1 MNKYKHIIFDLD
13 DTLLDFQDTE
23 EQALKEIITLYNL
36 PYNKQTIACYKG
48 INDGL
53 WSQLEEGLIS
63 REKVLK
69 TRFSLFLKEFQ
80 IDESGSKVEAMYRE
94 HLNQGH
100 STITHATELLDTLS
114 GQGYKLY
121 IGTNG
126 VGNTQRKRLADSK
139 LQGYFEDIF
148 ISEEIGH
155 EKPNALFFQYI
166 LDTLNASHK
175 EEFLMI
181 GDRLSSDIKGALNI
195 GMDCVW
201 FDRKKSQPDPF
212 APQST
217 YTVSNLMEIAALL
230 EG

>member
-1 MNKYKHIIFDLD
+1 M
-13 DTLLDFQDTE
+13 
-23 EQALKEIITLYNL
+23 
-36 PYNKQTIACYKG
+36 
-48 INDGL
+48 

-155 EKPNALFFQYI
+155 EKPNALFFQHI